1 VHFCFSFQN
10 FLERIRGVSGKG
22 YHGAA
27 IRSAARPFGDPGEQT
42 FRRQSCEEPESHH
55 ENLAGASIGVIVS
68 PLDMTRGRDV

>member
-10 FLERIRGVSGKG
+10 FSERIRGVSGKG

-42 FRRQSCEEPESHH
+42 FRRQSCEE
-55 ENLAGASIGVIVS
+55 AK
-68 PLDMTRGRDV
+68 RGLEKLVFILSLL

>member
-1 VHFCFSFQN
+1 
-10 FLERIRGVSGKG
+10 VSGEG

-27 IRSAARPFGDPGEQT
+27 IRSAARPFGDPGET

-68 PLDMTRGRDV
+68 PLDMTRGKRRLKWLCAAFFMVSLLAG